1 MNAEELRNMSEEEIR
16 GALQDMQQELMHER
30 GVAAM
35 GGQPPDPGRIRT
47 LRKNVARIKTIMNER
62 DIDEGQ
68 PRQRGT
74 S

>member
-1 MNAEELRNMSEEEIR
+1 MEAEELRNMTPDEIR
-16 GALQDMQQELMHER
+16 GALAEMQQDLMHER

-62 DIDEGQ
+62 DIEESSPG
-68 PRQRGT
+68 QRGT